1 MAHALH
7 HLEHCEPGNGP
18 FVGKSCADITNF
30 EPWQVSADIY
40 TADGLHMHVQSFV
53 LETQHLCL
61 QLMYYMKNV
70 HFKVPNTEE
79 EIYFVDGD
87 IEGYYDIINWQL
99 GGDGEISY
107 VTVGHYNGSAAPEDR
122 LHIRND
128 SIVWNYEES
137 TVSYMLDELQQ
148 RTRTAL

>member
-30 EPWQVSADIY
+30 EPWQVSVDIF
-40 TADGLHMHVQSFV
+40 TADGSRVHAVV
-53 LETQHLCL
+53 LEKQHLCP
-61 QLMYYMKNV
+61 QLMYYLKNV
-70 HFKVPNTEE
+70 HFKVPNTDED
-79 EIYFVDGD
+79 IYFVDGD

-128 SIVWNYEES
+128 SIVWNNDAS
-137 TVSYMLDELQQ
+137 TVSCMLDELQQ
-148 RTRTAL
+148 SSALVCD